1 MTRTT
6 NARLAG
12 FDIPALLPIPVLMPV
27 VVMLYWRWRIRD
39 RKTLLGIV
47 VVNTPQVSGA
57 AK

>member
-12 FDIPALLPIPVLMPV
+12 FYIPAVLPIPVLMPV
-27 VVMLYWRWRIRD
+27 VVMFYWRWRIRV
-39 RKTLLGIV
+39 RKTLLRIV

-57 AK
+57 TK

>member
-12 FDIPALLPIPVLMPV
+12 FYIPDLLPIPVLMPG
-27 VVMLYWRWRIRD
+27 VVMLSWRWRIRV

-57 AK
+57 TK